1 MKIVKNTLVSLAAA
15 SFLLAQPAAAA
26 TRSYQS
32 LPTTGIQ
39 QPVTADRAGSP
50 VADAEA
56 GHGSGNALII
66 LLVFGGL
73 LALFAAAGL
82 FGHGKDSTG

>member
-1 MKIVKNTLVSLAAA
+1 MKLVKHTLVSLAAA
-15 SFLLAQPAAAA
+15 SFLLSQPAAAA

-39 QPVTADRAGSP
+39 QSVDRAGAP
-50 VADAEA
+50 IADAEN

-66 LLVFGGL
+66 ILVFGGL

>member
-1 MKIVKNTLVSLAAA
+1 MPA
-15 SFLLAQPAAAA
+15 S
-26 TRSYQS
+26 
-32 LPTTGIQ
+32 
-39 QPVTADRAGSP
+39 AGAP
-50 VADAEA
+50 IADAEN

-66 LLVFGGL
+66 ILVFGGL